1 MVSTLDGFDDAILD
15 LDLALVL
22 QLVEGV
28 LERVFEV
35 AEIVAGY
42 VQLLLHLVAELLEVD
57 GLVFPGILDDG
68 HDGPG
73 GVGQADVAAA
83 AAAAGIVA
91 ATAGIA
97 AAAATATVVL
107 GVLLPG
113 AVLVGVDG
121 AAVSLLGLDDLV
133 VDVIKDVQH
142 PAKMMGEL
150 FGERRRCTAGR
161 CCCCCCVAAT
171 ATLAQ
176 ERPSLCDGGGDV
188 LVTIIGSST
197 GEANHRR
204 RAAKR
209 EERIASHTK
218 RVRAVHTSTGHRVWH
233 DTFVD

>member
-42 VQLLLHLVAELLEVD
+42 VQLLLHLVAELLEFD

-83 AAAAGIVA
+83 TAAGIVA

-97 AAAATATVVL
+97 AAAAAVVL

-133 VDVIKDVQH
+133 VIKDVQH

-150 FGERRRCTAGR
+150 FGERRCAAGR

-176 ERPSLCDGGGDV
+176 ERPSLCDGCGGDV